1 MCLPCPCLVTKVD
14 TRACSHTEHGDYVH
28 ILRVAYTKPL
38 ETEVEH
44 SSGPPPPA
52 PIYLSSKIFLVTKND
67 VLDDVHHRINSWIK
81 EASQV
86 EEKFKSRILSA
97 ETVEVFAKDG
107 DERNLEKALEQTFQ
121 CNRLGSMN
129 TFAFNAIRVYF
140 DVGFY
145 GRNRSMSTMPA
156 PVAHTPTAS
165 FSAVSAEESANS
177 KNEFRSRSTSCA
189 CM

>member
-1 MCLPCPCLVTKVD
+1 
-14 TRACSHTEHGDYVH
+14 
-28 ILRVAYTKPL
+28 
-38 ETEVEH
+38 
-44 SSGPPPPA
+44 
-52 PIYLSSKIFLVTKND
+52 
-67 VLDDVHHRINSWIK
+67 
-81 EASQV
+81 V
-86 EEKFKSRILSA
+86 EERFKSRLLSA

-156 PVAHTPTAS
+156 TAG
-165 FSAVSAEESANS
+165 FAGNS
-177 KNEFRSRSTSCA
+177 DDSPSPKNEFRSRSTSCA

>member
-1 MCLPCPCLVTKVD
+1 MD

-28 ILRVAYTKPL
+28 ILRVAYTKPF
-38 ETEVEH
+38 EPEVEH

-52 PIYLSSKIFLVTKND
+52 PIYLSSKIFLITKND
-67 VLDDVHHRINSWIK
+67 VLDDVHHRINNWIK

-86 EEKFKSRILSA
+86 EERFKSRLLSA

-129 TFAFNAIRVYF
+129 TYAFNAIRVYF

-145 GRNRSMSTMPA
+145 GRNRSMSTMP
-156 PVAHTPTAS
+156 PTTVASNFAGNS
-165 FSAVSAEESANS
+165 DESPS
-177 KNEFRSRSTSCA
+177 PKNEFRSRSTSCA